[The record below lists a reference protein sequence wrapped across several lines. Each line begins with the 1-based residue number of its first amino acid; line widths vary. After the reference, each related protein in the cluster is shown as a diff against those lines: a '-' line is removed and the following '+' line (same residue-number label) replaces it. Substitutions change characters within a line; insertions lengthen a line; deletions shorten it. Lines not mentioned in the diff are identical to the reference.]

1 MRGLNP
7 RVATGRFGA
16 TDHYTSD
23 QLALS
28 YQSKFDNR
36 LLQNAAYCIA
46 THLKIAL
53 FCKYCDVPPTNI
65 ALRTYWSDNWPM
77 AGHRLQALKI
87 KKYLAVP
94 DYRAM
99 VPGMSEIPGLKI
111 FRG

>member
-16 TDHYTSD
+16 TDHYISD

-36 LLQNAAYCIA
+36 IFQNAAYCIS

-53 FCKYCDVPPTNI
+53 FCKIVMC
-65 ALRTYWSDNWPM
+65 
-77 AGHRLQALKI
+77 H
-87 KKYLAVP
+87 
-94 DYRAM
+94 
-99 VPGMSEIPGLKI
+99 
-111 FRG
+111 